1 MNALSDSL
9 DRRRALTV
17 LDQTLLVE
25 AAAGTGKTSLLA
37 GRVTM
42 LLASGIAPRN
52 IAAITFTE
60 LAAGELRVRVERFVN
75 ELLNGSIPDDLAL
88 AVDGALTAP
97 QRAALT
103 AARARLDELT
113 ATTIHGFCHKLLRSY
128 AIEAGVDPGA
138 QVLDAV
144 QTEFAFTT
152 VFERW
157 LRRRLG
163 ENADP
168 ADPVVVMAR
177 RDPSE
182 AVDTLKK
189 LGKFRRDFR
198 TAKPLPRDL
207 GEHADRDFVES
218 VREFRRWIDGTRTP
232 DRALDDISD
241 LEQLAAFFADAFD
254 RPPSFERL
262 WELVHPPRVDAMSWR
277 SNDLRPYRR
286 LGAWKYVAGKDEGAR
301 LAEEAAT
308 YYDRCAAE
316 FRTLLG
322 GIATALVATF
332 SGALD
337 ELLEDFEEFKRKA
350 AVLDFDDLLLAT
362 RALLRGHETVRQAAS
377 NHYTRILVDEFQDTD
392 PVQAEI
398 LFLIASA
405 SGPPAAWQERA
416 LIQGNLFTVGDPKQA
431 IYRFRGADVA
441 TYMEARNAVERQFP
455 GNILRITTSF
465 RSRGEILDHV
475 NRCFRDPLGRQA
487 PGYVPLV
494 SSLDPAEHGL
504 PCVMKATIRI
514 REKSRAALVRDEEAR
529 AVADICARLIG
540 NVRVRRSGGETSLI
554 VPGDIA
560 LLAPVGTELWRYER
574 ALEELGLP
582 LVSQAGRNLFRRQE
596 AQDFVALVRALA
608 DPRDTLALGALL
620 RGPLV
625 GLTNQELLDVTRDLA
640 PETTGDNP
648 PAPRLTLRTPPEQVS
663 NPLVR
668 ETLIV
673 LEDLWRRARRTTP
686 FLLLSE
692 AIDRLRVRAK
702 LAARGSDQAA
712 RALANLD
719 LLMERARRY
728 GVRGLKQLAQDVGA
742 DWSGGPLGPEPYDE
756 ARLDAD
762 REAIEIITVH
772 SAKGLE
778 WPVVIPINM
787 GSELRRREPFIHR
800 RQDDTLHWVL
810 GDVVPPAIAD
820 AISLDDRDAAEER
833 ERLLYVACTR
843 AIEILILPT
852 FSVPR
857 ANSWVHLLDLG
868 QSDIPEW
875 DPVRFSRRP
884 LAPILG
890 EENHQS
896 AAVFSAERA
905 AIVDASRQIRWVR
918 PSDGDADRV
927 VELARVDESTP
938 AGPTSS
944 ATIMGSAIRG
954 AVLHK
959 LIEEILTGEIE
970 EAASVLEARAAVL
983 LAQLGALEAGA
994 LHDPVEM
1001 AATVLRA
1008 LSLPGVAE
1016 HRGTLVPEMALY
1028 SARNAG
1034 GILMAGRAD
1043 AVAVADGQPIVVF
1056 DWKSDVAPNAADRQT
1071 YAGQLLE
1078 YMEAVGAPRG
1088 AVVYLTLRELDWID
1102 GKARPPK

>member
-1 MNALSDSL
+1 MIALADST
-9 DRRRALTV
+9 DRQRALTA

-42 LLASGIAPRN
+42 LLANGVAPRN

-75 ELLNGSIPDDLAL
+75 ELLNGNIPDDLAL
-88 AVDGALTAP
+88 AVGEALTAP
-97 QRAALT
+97 QRAALS
-103 AARARLDELT
+103 AGRARLDELT

-128 AIEAGVDPGA
+128 AVEAGVDPGA
-138 QVLDAV
+138 EVLDAV

-163 ENADP
+163 EHADP
-168 ADPVVVMAR
+168 TDPVVVMAR
-177 RDPSE
+177 RDSNE
-182 AVDTLKK
+182 AVETLKK

-198 TAKPLPRDL
+198 TAKPLSHDL

-218 VREFRRWIDGTRTP
+218 VCEFRRWSDGRRAP
-232 DRALDDISD
+232 DRALDDVTD
-241 LEQLAAFFADAFD
+241 LEKLAVFFADAFAA
-254 RPPSFERL
+254 RPSFARL
-262 WELVHPPRVDAMSWR
+262 WELAHPPRVNAMAWR
-277 SNDLRPYRR
+277 SYDLRPYRR
-286 LGAWKYVAGKDEGAR
+286 LGAWKSVAGLDDGPR
-301 LAEEAAT
+301 LAEQAAAH
-308 YYDRCAAE
+308 YDRCATA
-316 FRTLLG
+316 FRVLLG
-322 GIATALVATF
+322 GIATTLVASF

-337 ELLEDFEEFKRKA
+337 ELLEDFEAFKRNA

-362 RALLRGHETVRQAAS
+362 RALLRGHEAIRQAAS
-377 NHYTRILVDEFQDTD
+377 NRYTRILVDEFQDTD

-398 LFLIASA
+398 LFLVASA
-405 SGPPAAWQERA
+405 AGVTSSWQQRE
-416 LIQGNLFTVGDPKQA
+416 LIPGNLFMVGDPKQA

-441 TYMEARNAVERQFP
+441 AYMEARNAVERQFP

-475 NRCFRDPLGRQA
+475 NGCFRDPLGRQA

-494 SSLDPAEHGL
+494 SSLGPSEHGL

-514 REKSRAALVRDEEAR
+514 GEKSRAAFVRDEEAR
-529 AVADICARLIG
+529 TVADICARLIG

-574 ALEELGLP
+574 ALEENGLP

-596 AQDFVALVRALA
+596 AQDFVALIRALA

-625 GLTNQELLDVTRDLA
+625 GLTNQELLDITQGLA
-640 PETTGDNP
+640 PDETEDSR
-648 PAPRLTLRTPPEQVS
+648 PALRLTLRTPPEQVS
-663 NPLVR
+663 NPLAR

-673 LEDLWRRARRTTP
+673 LGDLRRRARRTTP

-692 AIDRLRVRAK
+692 AIDRLHVRAT
-702 LAARGSDQAA
+702 LAARGNDQAA

-728 GVRGLKQLAQDVGA
+728 GVRGLKQLAQDIDG
-742 DWSGGPLGPEPYDE
+742 DWAGGPLGPEPYDE

-800 RQDDTLHWVL
+800 RRDDTLHWVL
-810 GDVVPPAIAD
+810 GDVVPPAIVD
-820 AISLDDRDAAEER
+820 AISVEDKDSAEER

-843 AIEILILPT
+843 AMELLILPS
-852 FSVPR
+852 FSVQR
-857 ANSWVHLLDLG
+857 ANSWAHLLDLG
-868 QSDIPEW
+868 QDDIPEW
-875 DPVRFSRRP
+875 DATRFSRRT
-884 LAPILG
+884 LARLSEG
-890 EENHQS
+890 DNHQS
-896 AAVFSAERA
+896 ADVFSTEQA
-905 AIVDASRQIRWVR
+905 AIADASRPIRWLR

-927 VELARVDESTP
+927 VEVARVDESAVADP
-938 AGPTSS
+938 AGL
-944 ATIMGSAIRG
+944 ATIIGSTIRG

-970 EAASVLEARAAVL
+970 EAVSVLGARAAVL
-983 LAQLGALEAGA
+983 LVQLGPPETGVLPDLA
-994 LHDPVEM
+994 EM
-1001 AATVLRA
+1001 AATALRA
-1008 LSLPGVAE
+1008 LNLPGIAE
-1016 HRGTLVPEMALY
+1016 HRGALVPEMALY
-1028 SARNAG
+1028 DARDAG
-1034 GILMAGRAD
+1034 AILMAGRAD
-1043 AVAVADGQPIVVF
+1043 AIAVADGRPVVVF
-1056 DWKSDVAPNAADRQT
+1056 DWKSDVAPSAADRKT
-1071 YAGQLLE
+1071 YAVQLLE
-1078 YMEAVGAPRG
+1078 YMEAVSAPRG
-1088 AVVYLTLRELDWID
+1088 AVVYLTLGELHWIEH
-1102 GKARPPK
+1102 GQ

>member
-1 MNALSDSL
+1 MNAISDSS

-75 ELLNGSIPDDLAL
+75 ELLNGTISDDLAL
-88 AVDGALTAP
+88 AVDAALTAP

-138 QVLDAV
+138 EVLDAV

-168 ADPVVVMAR
+168 TDPVVVMAR
-177 RDPSE
+177 RDPRE

-207 GEHADRDFVES
+207 GEDADRDFIES
-218 VREFRRWIDGTRTP
+218 VREFRRWIDGTRAP
-232 DRALDDISD
+232 DRALDDIAD
-241 LEQLAAFFADAFD
+241 LEQLAAFFEDAFNP
-254 RPPSFERL
+254 RPSFERL
-262 WELVHPPRVDAMSWR
+262 WELAHPPRVNSMAWR

-286 LGAWKYVAGKDEGAR
+286 LGAWKYVAGRDEGAR
-301 LAEEAAT
+301 LAEQAAA
-308 YYDRCAAE
+308 YYDRCATE
-316 FRTLLG
+316 FRGLLG

-332 SGALD
+332 SSGLD
-337 ELLEDFEEFKRKA
+337 ELLEDFETFKRNA
-350 AVLDFDDLLLAT
+350 AVLDFDDLLLAV
-362 RALLRGHETVRQAAS
+362 RALLRGHETVRQAVS
-377 NHYTRILVDEFQDTD
+377 NRYTRILVDEFQDTD

-405 SGPPAAWQERA
+405 SGSVSAWQERA
-416 LIQGNLFTVGDPKQA
+416 LIPSNLFMVGDPKQA

-465 RSRGEILDHV
+465 RSRGDILDHV
-475 NRCFRDPLGRQA
+475 NRCFRDPLSRQA

-494 SSLDPAEHGL
+494 SSLGPAEHGL

-514 REKSRAALVRDEEAR
+514 GEKSRAAFVRDEEAR
-529 AVADICARLIG
+529 TVADICARLIG
-540 NVRVRRSGGETSLI
+540 NVRVRRSGGGTSLI

-596 AQDFVALVRALA
+596 AQDFVALIRALA

-625 GLTNQELLDVTRDLA
+625 GLTNQELLDVTREIA
-640 PETTGDNP
+640 PEETGDNLP
-648 PAPRLTLRTPPEQVS
+648 VSRLTLRSPPEQVS

-668 ETLIV
+668 DTLIV
-673 LEDLWRRARRTTP
+673 LEDLRRRARRTTP

-692 AIDRLRVRAK
+692 AIDRLRVRAT

-719 LLMERARRY
+719 LLMDRARRY

-742 DWSGGPLGPEPYDE
+742 DWAGGPLGPEPYDE

-800 RQDDTLHWVL
+800 RHDDTLHWVL

-843 AIEILILPT
+843 AIEMLILPT

-868 QSDIPEW
+868 QNEIPEW
-875 DPVRFSRRP
+875 DAARFSRRP
-884 LAPILG
+884 LARVS
-890 EENHQS
+890 EEGNRQS
-896 AAVFSAERA
+896 ADVFSVEQAVIA
-905 AIVDASRQIRWVR
+905 DASRPIRWVR

-927 VELARVDESTP
+927 VEVARVDESADADP
-938 AGPTSS
+938 AGL
-944 ATIMGSAIRG
+944 ATIIGSAIRG

-970 EAASVLEARAAVL
+970 EATSIVEARAAVL
-983 LAQLGALEAGA
+983 LVQLGPPETGVPPDTA
-994 LHDPVEM
+994 EM
-1001 AATVLRA
+1001 AATALRT
-1008 LSLPGVAE
+1008 LKLPGIAE

-1028 SARNAG
+1028 GARDAG
-1034 GILMAGRAD
+1034 AILMAGRAD
-1043 AVAVADGQPIVVF
+1043 AIAVVSGRPVVVF
-1056 DWKSDVAPNAADRQT
+1056 DWKSDVAPSAADRQA

-1088 AVVYLTLRELDWID
+1088 AVVYLTHGELDWID
-1102 GKARPPK
+1102 GNARGH

>member
-1 MNALSDSL
+1 MNAISDSS

-17 LDQTLLVE
+17 LNQTLLVE

-60 LAAGELRVRVERFVN
+60 LAAGELRLRVERFVN
-75 ELLNGSIPDDLAL
+75 ELLDGPLSADLAL

-97 QRAALT
+97 QRAGLT

-113 ATTIHGFCHKLLRSY
+113 ATSIHGFCHKLLRSY

-138 QVLDAV
+138 EVLDAV

-168 ADPVVVMAR
+168 TDPVVVMAR
-177 RDPSE
+177 RDPRE

-207 GEHADRDFVES
+207 GGHSDRDFVES
-218 VREFRRWIDGTRTP
+218 VREFRRWIDGTRAP
-232 DRALDDISD
+232 DRALDDIAD
-241 LEQLAAFFADAFD
+241 LEQLAAFFEDAFNP
-254 RPPSFERL
+254 RPSFERL
-262 WELVHPPRVDAMSWR
+262 WELAHPPRVNSMAWR

-286 LGAWKYVAGKDEGAR
+286 LGAWKHVAGRDEGAR
-301 LAEEAAT
+301 LAEQAAT
-308 YYDRCAAE
+308 YYDRCATE
-316 FRTLLG
+316 FRGLLG
-322 GIATALVATF
+322 SIATALVATF
-332 SGALD
+332 SSALD
-337 ELLEDFEEFKRKA
+337 ELLEDFETFKRNA
-350 AVLDFDDLLLAT
+350 AVLDFDDLLLAA
-362 RALLRGHETVRQAAS
+362 RAVLRGHETVRQAVS
-377 NHYTRILVDEFQDTD
+377 IRYTRILVDEFQDTD

-405 SGPPAAWQERA
+405 SGSGSAWQERA
-416 LIQGNLFTVGDPKQA
+416 LIPGNLFMVGDPKQA

-455 GNILRITTSF
+455 DNILRITTSF
-465 RSRGEILDHV
+465 RSRGDILDHV
-475 NRCFRDPLGRQA
+475 NRCFRDPLSRQA
-487 PGYVPLV
+487 PGYAPLV
-494 SSLDPAEHGL
+494 SSLGPAEHGL

-514 REKSRAALVRDEEAR
+514 GKKSRAAFVRDEEAR
-529 AVADICARLIG
+529 TVADICARLIG
-540 NVRVRRSGGETSLI
+540 NIQVRRSGGETSLI

-574 ALEELGLP
+574 ALEELRLP

-596 AQDFVALVRALA
+596 AQDFVALIRALA

-625 GLTNQELLDVTRDLA
+625 GLTNQELLDVTREIA
-640 PETTGDNP
+640 PEETDNNLP
-648 PAPRLTLRTPPEQVS
+648 VPRLTLRSPPDQVS

-668 ETLIV
+668 DTLIV
-673 LEDLWRRARRTTP
+673 LEDLRRRARRTTP

-692 AIDRLRVRAK
+692 AIDRLRVRAT

-719 LLMERARRY
+719 LLMDRARRY
-728 GVRGLKQLAQDVGA
+728 GVRGLKQLAHDVGA
-742 DWSGGPLGPEPYDE
+742 DWAGGPLGPEPYDE

-787 GSELRRREPFIHR
+787 SSELRRREPFIHR
-800 RQDDTLHWVL
+800 RHDDTLHWVL

-843 AIEILILPT
+843 AIEMLILPT

-868 QSDIPEW
+868 QSEIPEW
-875 DPVRFSRRP
+875 DAARFSPRP
-884 LAPILG
+884 LARVS
-890 EENHQS
+890 EEGNRQS
-896 AAVFSAERA
+896 VDVFCVEKALIA
-905 AIVDASRQIRWVR
+905 DASRPIRWVR

-927 VELARVDESTP
+927 VEVARVDKSADADP
-938 AGPTSS
+938 ADL
-944 ATIMGSAIRG
+944 ATIVGSAIRG

-970 EAASVLEARAAVL
+970 EATSILEARAAVL
-983 LAQLGALEAGA
+983 LVQLGPPETGA
-994 LHDPVEM
+994 TPDSAEM
-1001 AATVLRA
+1001 AATAVRTLN
-1008 LSLPGVAE
+1008 LPGIAE

-1028 SARNAG
+1028 GARDAG
-1034 GILMAGRAD
+1034 TILMAGRAD
-1043 AVAVADGQPIVVF
+1043 AIAVASGRPVVVF
-1056 DWKSDVAPNAADRQT
+1056 DWKSDVAPSAADRKA
-1071 YAGQLLE
+1071 YAEQLLE

-1088 AVVYLTLRELDWID
+1088 AVVYVTHRELDWID
-1102 GKARPPK
+1102 GDTRRR